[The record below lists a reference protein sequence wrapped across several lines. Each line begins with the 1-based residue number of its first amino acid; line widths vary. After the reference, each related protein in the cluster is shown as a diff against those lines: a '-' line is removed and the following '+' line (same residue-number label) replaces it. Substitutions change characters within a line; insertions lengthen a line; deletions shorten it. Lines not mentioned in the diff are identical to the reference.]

1 MDGVR
6 SATSSRLILSVY
18 NAMSELQPLLSSTRR
33 RTSTDY
39 TELLPDRH
47 GLAPRFSA
55 LSHVHLHPQLETST
69 AAHMRCYPSSPWVQC
84 RPCTRRRALLAWP
97 GLASRL
103 HQPMAL
109 HVLTARSALAT
120 SPAGRASNWRL
131 RHFGTSRRCDDDSTA
146 PRHFV
151 TGRFSRPF
159 LGNWEP
165 RLLSFASP
173 PLRTSLMNDDHGD
186 EFYMLIDLLLYYPF
200 TSLWPPFRNLLLSI
214 ASPMHALPTF
224 FFFFFFYWAARRIP
238 LGGAEP
244 QATNSLAQKRCVRP
258 VHLRDRGLCLSL
270 GFSRKKKK
278 TLACRA
284 ASDTKKSDV
293 LGFWHSH

>member
-1 MDGVR
+1 MCI
-6 SATSSRLILSVY
+6 AI
-18 NAMSELQPLLSSTRR
+18 
-33 RTSTDY
+33 
-39 TELLPDRH
+39 
-47 GLAPRFSA
+47 
-55 LSHVHLHPQLETST
+55 QLETSICG
-69 AAHMRCYPSSPWVQC
+69 A
-84 RPCTRRRALLAWP
+84 TRAVPGCSAGHAQGAGPFWP

-103 HQPMAL
+103 HL

-173 PLRTSLMNDDHGD
+173 PFANKPYEYDDHGD

-200 TSLWPPFRNLLLSI
+200 TSLGRLFAISYQILSI
-214 ASPMHALPTF
+214 AAPMHALPTLF
-224 FFFFFFYWAARRIP
+224 FFLLGRKTDTARRRRTAGDEW
-238 LGGAEP
+238 LGPEALC
-244 QATNSLAQKRCVRP
+244 ATSSSARQGSVP
-258 VHLRDRGLCLSL
+258 
-270 GFSRKKKK
+270 
-278 TLACRA
+278 
-284 ASDTKKSDV
+284 
-293 LGFWHSH
+293 

>member
-6 SATSSRLILSVY
+6 SAMSSRLILSVC

-33 RTSTDY
+33 RTSTDF

-69 AAHMRCYPSSPWVQC
+69 AAHMRCYPSKSLGAVQAMHKAQG
-84 RPCTRRRALLAWP
+84 PF
-97 GLASRL
+97 GLALPSRL
-103 HQPMAL
+103 HL

-131 RHFGTSRRCDDDSTA
+131 RHFGISRRCDDDSTA

-165 RLLSFASP
+165 RLSLFASP

-186 EFYMLIDLLLYYPF
+186 EFYMLIDLLLLLPF
-200 TSLWPPFRNLLLSI
+200 HFLAAFSQSPTRYSTSLHPC
-214 ASPMHALPTF
+214 MHCRLCF
-224 FFFFFFYWAARRIP
+224 FFFFFFF
-238 LGGAEP
+238 
-244 QATNSLAQKRCVRP
+244 
-258 VHLRDRGLCLSL
+258 SL
-270 GFSRKKKK
+270 GPQEQDGYR
-278 TLACRA
+278 
-284 ASDTKKSDV
+284 
-293 LGFWHSH
+293 

>member
-1 MDGVR
+1 M
-6 SATSSRLILSVY
+6 
-18 NAMSELQPLLSSTRR
+18 
-33 RTSTDY
+33 
-39 TELLPDRH
+39 
-47 GLAPRFSA
+47 
-55 LSHVHLHPQLETST
+55 
-69 AAHMRCYPSSPWVQC
+69 QC

-103 HQPMAL
+103 HL

-165 RLLSFASP
+165 RLFSFASP
-173 PLRTSLMNDDHGD
+173 PLRTSLMNMTTTAMN
-186 EFYMLIDLLLYYPF
+186 FTCLLIYYFYYPF
-200 TSLWPPFRNLLLSI
+200 TSSWPPFRNLL
-214 ASPMHALPTF
+214 PDTQHRFTHACTADF

-244 QATNSLAQKRCVRP
+244 QATNGLAQKRCVRP

-278 TLACRA
+278 HWHAEQRATQKKATPWEEVGSSMGAVERLA
-284 ASDTKKSDV
+284 S
-293 LGFWHSH
+293 LGFIALWFFLGTASWPLFFLASPLVFLWGLLAQPLTSLLLSSHFLSLPALALSVGRCIYDGTG

>member
-1 MDGVR
+1 
-6 SATSSRLILSVY
+6 
-18 NAMSELQPLLSSTRR
+18 MSELQPLLSSTRR

-55 LSHVHLHPQLETST
+55 LSHVHLHPHPARDEHCC
-69 AAHMRCYPSSPWVQC
+69 AHAVLPEQSLGAVQ
-84 RPCTRRRALLAWP
+84 AMHKAQGSF
-97 GLASRL
+97 GLALPSRL
-103 HQPMAL
+103 HL

-173 PLRTSLMNDDHGD
+173 PLRTSLMNMTTTAMN
-186 EFYMLIDLLLYYPF
+186 FTCLLIYYFITLSLLLGRLFAISYQI
-200 TSLWPPFRNLLLSI
+200 LSI

-224 FFFFFFYWAARRIP
+224 FFFFFFT
-238 LGGAEP
+238 GP
-244 QATNSLAQKRCVRP
+244 QDGYR
-258 VHLRDRGLCLSL
+258 
-270 GFSRKKKK
+270 
-278 TLACRA
+278 
-284 ASDTKKSDV
+284 
-293 LGFWHSH
+293 